1 MHGSQQQGQAGAN
14 YHRTASGWAALVWHE
29 LTVTAAQ
36 VKALLCGI
44 CKLVVREAIL
54 MHMDTAA
61 NLMPPVS
68 TFFVPRVLKGGWN
81 YFGQAKPCSVLFV
94 DGSCGLSTRIL
105 F

>member
-1 MHGSQQQGQAGAN
+1 MGGFG
-14 YHRTASGWAALVWHE
+14 LHE

-44 CKLVVREAIL
+44 CKLVVRKA

-61 NLMPPVS
+61 NLMPSCEHVLCLVS
-68 TFFVPRVLKGGWN
+68 C
-81 YFGQAKPCSVLFV
+81 FGQAKRVLFV

-105 F
+105 FWTVLS